1 MCGAPFDVWVN
12 GSRDVDVLLKR
23 VLSMVLV
30 LWGADPILRNRYGN
44 QGQKVCFIAPRE

>member
-1 MCGAPFDVWVN
+1 MMSYDV
-12 GSRDVDVLLKR
+12 SYVDVLLKR

-44 QGQKVCFIAPRE
+44 QGQKSVKSQRSGTPGFWY